1 MLADLRIVVSIPGDT
16 LRQLAEAFESQTGFL
31 NADAC
36 VELIRK
42 LVPDEAQASA
52 AFNAVQNLRPESLE
66 QLISVIGNW
75 RNESDENAQSLSEAD
90 YADLQ
95 ARLPILIRDY
105 PALNRMQK
113 AQRLMNVLGNEV
125 KGIGFICDAR
135 PVFNKTHDEIEG
147 LVPLT
152 TLKIIYERQ
161 NLDAEEIEFVLTES
175 DLDQL
180 ISEANEARKKLSVL
194 KNRVNTWLPGG
205 LAESGE

>member
-1 MLADLRIVVSIPGDT
+1 MLADLRIVATIPGDT
-16 LRQLAEAFESQTGFL
+16 LKQLAKALESQTGFL

-36 VELIRK
+36 AELIGQ
-42 LVPDEAQASA
+42 LVPDETQRDA
-52 AFNAVQNLRPESLE
+52 AFNAIQNLRPEALE
-66 QLISVIGNW
+66 QLVSVIGKW
-75 RNESDENAQSLSEAD
+75 RNESDENRKLLSEAD

-95 ARLPILIRDY
+95 ARLPVLIRDY

-135 PVFNKTHDEIEG
+135 PVYNKTHDEIEG
-147 LVPLT
+147 IVPLT

-161 NLDAEEIEFVLTES
+161 NLDAEEIEFVLSES

-180 ISEANEARKKLSVL
+180 IDQANEAKKKLSVL

-205 LAESGE
+205 LAEMGE